1 MPRKNEVVFAQWT
14 DEEGQPWQA
23 VRWQGTPD
31 DKLIID
37 LKIDPSLRPSDE
49 DCREWSFSPIGK
61 MDAWAWA
68 IYIIFGLLMLGSC
81 VWLLIGIHRTYGG

>member
-14 DEEGQPWQA
+14 DEEGLPWQA

-37 LKIDPSLRPSDE
+37 LKIDPSLHPSDG
-49 DCREWSFSPIGK
+49 DCKHRSFRSYPTTDPFMWTVYIVWSI
-61 MDAWAWA
+61 
-68 IYIIFGLLMLGSC
+68 LMLGSFI
-81 VWLLIGIHRTYGG
+81 WLLIGIHQEYGG